1 MGCHLN
7 TSRLRRE
14 YSSLFKLYPLYR
26 CVVSSRFREMIEYC
40 NKYQE
45 KIPLSFILGFYV
57 TAVMGRWWEQFNSLP
72 WPSRLALML
81 TSHIRGQDDRSRL
94 IRRTIIRYMCL
105 GYVMTMTSISVPVRK
120 RFPTV
125 NHIVEAGT

>member
-1 MGCHLN
+1 
-7 TSRLRRE
+7 
-14 YSSLFKLYPLYR
+14 
-26 CVVSSRFREMIEYC
+26 MIEYC

-81 TSHIRGQDDRSRL
+81 TSHIRGQDERSRL
-94 IRRTIIRYMCL
+94 IRRTIVRYMCL

-125 NHIVEAGT
+125 NHIVEAGTMQAKRCLMLRVKIDNNISPGQDFAFFILVVQKIL